1 MSAIYYTT
9 SPEETERVGEL
20 LGRAL
25 CGTEVIA
32 YEGGLGMGKTAFTRG
47 LARGMGCE
55 GEVSSPTFALV
66 HQYGGG
72 RAMLYHFDMY
82 RVSGWDDLYSTGF
95 FDYLD
100 TGVLAIEW
108 SENIDGALPE
118 DTIRVVIARGD
129 GDSDRCIEISGID
142 LPTGGTV

>member
-47 LARGMGCE
+47 LCRGLGITE
-55 GEVSSPTFALV
+55 GVSSPTFALV
-66 HQYGGG
+66 NEYRGKFPV
-72 RAMLYHFDMY
+72 YHFDMY
-82 RVSGWDDLYSTGF
+82 RVTSWEDLYSTGF

-100 TGVLAIEW
+100 NGVLVIEW
-108 SENIDGALPE
+108 SENIEGALPE
-118 DTIRVVIARGD
+118 DAVRITISRGEHENQRIFETE
-129 GDSDRCIEISGID
+129 GVAINEAI
-142 LPTGGTV
+142 GG